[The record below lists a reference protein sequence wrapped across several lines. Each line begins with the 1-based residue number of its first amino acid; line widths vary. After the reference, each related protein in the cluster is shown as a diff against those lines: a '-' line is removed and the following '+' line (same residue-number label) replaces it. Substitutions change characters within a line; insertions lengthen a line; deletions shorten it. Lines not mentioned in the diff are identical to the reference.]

1 MTTTSRRSAPR
12 ISEGSGAHDRPT
24 GLTGDGR
31 PDNAGG
37 WERRCRPVGSARAA
51 WRWLEDPDPGQP
63 PFLREVTELTR
74 CSAGTCPATT
84 RRLFSTAMLSV
95 DIRSLDGRAVELEGS
110 IDPEDAVWLDGDI
123 RPSSPVTVHGRLS
136 SAGEGRYY
144 FTGEF
149 RGTAFGECTRCLT
162 EVSVRAG
169 DSMQCLFVESGEDG
183 LDDDPDV
190 FLLDGKSSSIDL
202 RPAVREGWLLAAPTF
217 VLCREDCK
225 GLCPTCG
232 GDRNTAACSCA
243 SDGDARWAALHERPT
258 EP

>member
-1 MTTTSRRSAPR
+1 
-12 ISEGSGAHDRPT
+12 
-24 GLTGDGR
+24 
-31 PDNAGG
+31 
-37 WERRCRPVGSARAA
+37 
-51 WRWLEDPDPGQP
+51 
-63 PFLREVTELTR
+63 
-74 CSAGTCPATT
+74 
-84 RRLFSTAMLSV
+84 MLSV

-149 RGTAFGECTRCLT
+149 RGTAIGECTRCLI

-169 DSMQCLFVESGEDG
+169 DSIQCLFVESGEDG
-183 LDDDPDV
+183 LEDDPDV
-190 FLLDGKSSSIDL
+190 FLLDGKSSSIDV
-202 RPAVREGWLLAAPTF
+202 RPAVREGWLLAVPTF
-217 VLCREDCK
+217 VLCRADCK

-232 GDRNTAACSCA
+232 VDRNTTACSCA
-243 SDGDARWAALHERPT
+243 SDGDARWAALRERPT